1 MSPNVSK
8 RPPGHVR
15 KRPVLEDFQKRHY
28 VWRRVLPPIYMLP
41 IIDQS
46 HNSSTEL
53 KYYSKFIL
61 LVSVTNNNNSRE
73 PATPIILS
81 LII

>member
-1 MSPNVSK
+1 MFYIMYVNYNFSK
-8 RPPGHVR
+8 IVT
-15 KRPVLEDFQKRHY
+15 
-28 VWRRVLPPIYMLP
+28 IYMLP

>member
-1 MSPNVSK
+1 
-8 RPPGHVR
+8 
-15 KRPVLEDFQKRHY
+15 
-28 VWRRVLPPIYMLP
+28 MLP